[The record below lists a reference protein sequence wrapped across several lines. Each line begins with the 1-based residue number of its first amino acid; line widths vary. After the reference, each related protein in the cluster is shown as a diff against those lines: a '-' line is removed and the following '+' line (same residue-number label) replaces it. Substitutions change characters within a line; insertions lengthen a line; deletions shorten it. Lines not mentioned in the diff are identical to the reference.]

1 MRALLLFWSAVLALA
16 AAGAVTLQV
25 LGPLPHPAPAAA
37 ATVSQTVTQAKSP
50 ESDGRIANPDP
61 ALLEPSHGTQ
71 PGMLPRIAADGRM
84 PWKVYARP
92 VPPGDNRPR
101 IALILA
107 GFGTA
112 EADSRTAIALP
123 GPVTFAVS
131 AYGRNPDALLAA
143 ARAAGHELLAS
154 VPMEPERFP
163 LDDAGRFSLLTGA
176 SPEANQAMLETVM
189 ARIQGYAG
197 LTGASDGL
205 RGERFAAQGGG
216 LPQVLAEAAR
226 RGLLYLDPR
235 PPAPGVAALPAGTY
249 GAVVDIVIDAGDP
262 PARAEIEGRLV
273 ALERL
278 ARERGTAIG
287 LAGRLRPVTL
297 ERIAAWARDAEA
309 RGFVL
314 VPVSAVS
321 NEKADAP

>member
-1 MRALLLFWSAVLALA
+1 MRALLVFWAAVLAVA

-25 LGPLPHPAPAAA
+25 LGPLPHPVPVAAA
-37 ATVSQTVTQAKSP
+37 AVSQPQAPVKTP
-50 ESDGRIANPDP
+50 EWDGRIADPDR
-61 ALLEPSHGTQ
+61 ALLEPGDGTP

-84 PWKVYARP
+84 PRQVYARP
-92 VPPGDNRPR
+92 VPPSDGRPR
-101 IALILA
+101 VALVLA

-123 GPVTFAVS
+123 GPVSLAVS
-131 AYGRNPDALLAA
+131 AYGRSPDPLLAA

-189 ARIQGYAG
+189 GRIQGYVG

-216 LPQVLAEAAR
+216 MPQVLAEAAR
-226 RGLLYLDPR
+226 RGLLYLDPK
-235 PPAPGVAALPAGTY
+235 PPAAGVAALPAGTY
-249 GAVVDIVIDAGDP
+249 GAVVDVVIDAGDP

-273 ALERL
+273 ALERV

-287 LAGRLRPVTL
+287 LVGRLRPVTL
-297 ERIAAWARDAEA
+297 ERIAAWAQDAEA

-314 VPVSAVS
+314 VPISAVS
-321 NEKADAP
+321 GEKVDVP

>member
-1 MRALLLFWSAVLALA
+1 MRALLVFWAAVLAVA

-25 LGPLPHPAPAAA
+25 LGPLPHPAPVAAA
-37 ATVSQTVTQAKSP
+37 AVSQPQAPVKTP
-50 ESDGRIANPDP
+50 EWDGRIADPDP
-61 ALLEPSHGTQ
+61 ALLEPGHGTP

-84 PWKVYARP
+84 PRQVYAWP
-92 VPPGDNRPR
+92 VLPTDGRSR
-101 IALILA
+101 VALVLA

-123 GPVTFAVS
+123 GPVSLAVS
-131 AYGRNPDALLAA
+131 AYGRSPDPLLAA

-189 ARIQGYAG
+189 ARIQGYVG

-216 LPQVLAEAAR
+216 MPQVLAEAAR

-235 PPAPGVAALPAGTY
+235 PPAAGVAALPAGTY
-249 GAVVDIVIDAGDP
+249 GAVVDVVIDAGDP

-273 ALERL
+273 ALERV

-287 LAGRLRPVTL
+287 LVGRLRPVTL
-297 ERIAAWARDAEA
+297 ERIAAWAQDAEA

-314 VPVSAVS
+314 VPISAVS
-321 NEKADAP
+321 GEKVDVP

>member
-1 MRALLLFWSAVLALA
+1 MRALLVFWAAVFGLA
-16 AAGAVTLQV
+16 AASAVTLQV
-25 LGPLPHPAPAAA
+25 LGPLPHPAPAVAD
-37 ATVSQTVTQAKSP
+37 VPIVPQAKTS
-50 ESDGRIANPDP
+50 EWDGRIADPNP
-61 ALLEPSHGTQ
+61 ALLEPGHGTP
-71 PGMLPRIAADGRM
+71 PGMLPRIATDGRM
-84 PWKVYARP
+84 PRQVYARP
-92 VPPGDNRPR
+92 VPPSDGRPR

-107 GFGTA
+107 GFGAA
-112 EADSRTAIALP
+112 EADSRTAIGLP
-123 GPVTFAVS
+123 GPITFAVS
-131 AYGRNPDALLAA
+131 AYGRNQGALLAA
-143 ARAAGHELLAS
+143 ARVAGHELLAS

-163 LDDAGRFSLLTGA
+163 GDDAGRLSLLTGA

-189 ARIQGYAG
+189 GRIQGYVG

-205 RGERFAAQGGG
+205 RGERFAAEGGG

-235 PPAPGVAALPAGTY
+235 PPAPGVMALPAGTY
-249 GAVVDIVIDAGDP
+249 GAVVDVVIDAGDP
-262 PARAEIEGRLV
+262 PARAEVEGRLV

-314 VPVSAVS
+314 VPISAVS
-321 NEKADAP
+321 GEKVDTP

>member
-37 ATVSQTVTQAKSP
+37 ATVSQTTTPAKTP

-61 ALLEPSHGTQ
+61 ALLEPSRGTQ

-84 PWKVYARP
+84 PRKVYARP

-101 IALILA
+101 IALILG

-123 GPVTFAVS
+123 GPVTLAVS
-131 AYGRNPDALLAA
+131 AYGRNPDVLLAA

-163 LDDAGRFSLLTGA
+163 LDDAGRFSLLTGV

-249 GAVVDIVIDAGDP
+249 GAVVDVVIDAGDP

-297 ERIAAWARDAEA
+297 ERIAAWAREAEA
-309 RGFVL
+309 RGLVL

-321 NEKADAP
+321 SEKVDAP